1 MNSTP
6 FDLPAKQ
13 MRESG
18 SGVSFRETMAG
29 GFTLGVTEPRAGAQ
43 ATTLLT
49 MHATIHIE
57 DIKTFTADPQHKA
70 GLTGHID
77 FPPFGLAIPAESGVF
92 SLFMPSG
99 ELALTFMV
107 YELGFRHGGKSY
119 YLAGKKRVR
128 LGGFWKLWGETTTL
142 YSTLHEGV
150 DSTGPV
156 VGAGILR
163 LGMIEFV
170 KMLTTAHATNAAT
183 KRESAGALWQFF
195 KFFAAKLMHTY
206 ILQRPD

>member
-6 FDLPAKQ
+6 FDPRATQ
-13 MRESG
+13 MCESG
-18 SGVSFRETMAG
+18 TGVSFRETMAG
-29 GFTLGVTEPRAGAQ
+29 SFTLGVTEPRIGAR
-43 ATTLLT
+43 ATILLT

-57 DIKTFTADPQHKA
+57 DIKIFLADPQHKA

-99 ELALTFMV
+99 DPMLTYMV

-119 YLAGKKRVR
+119 YLAGKKWVR

-142 YSTLHEGV
+142 YSTLHEGI

-163 LGMIEFV
+163 LSMIELM

-183 KRESAGALWQFF
+183 KRESAGALWQFL

-206 ILQRPD
+206 VLQRPG

>member
-1 MNSTP
+1 MDLTP
-6 FDLPAKQ
+6 FDPRATQ
-13 MRESG
+13 MCESG
-18 SGVSFRETMAG
+18 IGVCFRETMAG
-29 GFTLGVTEPRAGAQ
+29 GFTLGIVEPCAGAR
-43 ATTLLT
+43 ATTVLT
-49 MHATIHIE
+49 MHATIHIA
-57 DIKTFTADPQHKA
+57 DIKAFIADPQHRA

-99 ELALTFMV
+99 ELALTYMV

-119 YLAGKKRVR
+119 DLAGKKRVR

-142 YSTLHEGV
+142 YSTLHEGI

-163 LGMIEFV
+163 LGMIELV
-170 KMLTTAHATNAAT
+170 KMLTTAKPPTQLPRAS
-183 KRESAGALWQFF
+183 RRALYGNS
-195 KFFAAKLMHTY
+195 LNSSR
-206 ILQRPD
+206 LS

>member
-1 MNSTP
+1 MS
-6 FDLPAKQ
+6 
-13 MRESG
+13 ESG
-18 SGVSFRETMAG
+18 TGVSFRETMAG
-29 GFTLGVTEPRAGAQ
+29 GFALSVTEPPTGAR

-49 MHATIHIE
+49 MHATIHTE
-57 DIKTFTADPQHKA
+57 DIKTFIADPQHKA

-77 FPPFGLAIPAESGVF
+77 FPPFGLAIPAKSGVF

-99 ELALTFMV
+99 DPALTYMV
-107 YELGFRHGGKSY
+107 YELGFRHGSKSY

-142 YSTLHEGV
+142 YSTLHEGI

-163 LGMIEFV
+163 LGMIELM

-183 KRESAGALWQFF
+183 KRESAGALWQFL

-206 ILQRPD
+206 VLQRPE

>member
-1 MNSTP
+1 MDSTS
-6 FDLPAKQ
+6 FDPRAKQ
-13 MRESG
+13 MRGSG
-18 SGVSFRETMAG
+18 TGVSFRETMAG
-29 GFTLGVTEPRAGAQ
+29 GFALGVTEPRTGAR

-49 MHATIHIE
+49 MRATIHIE
-57 DIKTFTADPQHKA
+57 DITTFTADPQHRA

-99 ELALTFMV
+99 ELALTYMV

-128 LGGFWKLWGETTTL
+128 LGRFWKLWGETTTL

-150 DSTGPV
+150 DSAGPV

-163 LGMIEFV
+163 LGMIELM
-170 KMLTTAHATNAAT
+170 KMLTTVRATNAAT

-195 KFFAAKLMHTY
+195 KFFVAKLMHIY
-206 ILQRPD
+206 VLQRPD